1 MKRKV
6 TSLVLIVGL
15 AISATNPS
23 NAAIK
28 SYEARSSSDPEIDMF
43 SCLNEGGI
51 SRIDGTWHLCTLING
66 KKVRVPQPDNFPE
79 IRQAK
84 LDMDQLYIKVDKL
97 RVSLNSN
104 LKANLIS
111 RTSSIRDFEQ
121 KLVTFRTVY
130 QNKSPN
136 AETVLAAKNDYNS
149 LEESSSKLLITFAA
163 GKEVRNLPIDYAD
176 TTGPEMLKIRVDK
189 NELNVRKKAVTVK
202 ITMTV
207 VDDLNSIDGVNI
219 YFSRLDANGKIT
231 GSKLFSSKKY
241 VKKSSNKIEGR
252 VEEVFEM
259 TTTFPKGLAGG
270 KYQLLT
276 GDFRDLAGNRRTD
289 SSTDNSAYESL
300 PVISVS

>member
-1 MKRKV
+1 MKRLIR
-6 TSLVLIVGL
+6 SLALIL
-15 AISATNPS
+15 T
-23 NAAIK
+23 
-28 SYEARSSSDPEIDMF
+28 
-43 SCLNEGGI
+43 
-51 SRIDGTWHLCTLING
+51 
-66 KKVRVPQPDNFPE
+66 
-79 IRQAK
+79 
-84 LDMDQLYIKVDKL
+84 
-97 RVSLNSN
+97 
-104 LKANLIS
+104 
-111 RTSSIRDFEQ
+111 
-121 KLVTFRTVY
+121 LVTPV
-130 QNKSPN
+130 
-136 AETVLAAKNDYNS
+136 NS
-149 LEESSSKLLITFAA
+149 VAYAA
-163 GKEVRNLPIDYAD
+163 GKPVRNLPIDYAD

-241 VKKSSNKIEGR
+241 IKKSSNKIEGR

-259 TTTFPKGLAGG
+259 TTTFPKGLAVG

-300 PVISVS
+300 PVISIF